1 MSTRPARILLAVPAA
16 ALAAALGVTAA
27 LAATTWTVKPGG
39 KITAK
44 SGKVLLRDTKTG
56 TQVSCASSTVKITL
70 KSGSGLP
77 GVGIGSITSFTFGTC
92 TGPLGTT
99 FTLKNS
105 SLPYRLNAVSYN
117 AGTGTTTAKI
127 TGIHGVI
134 TGPSCSWTVD
144 GTGATKDNGT
154 ITVTYVNSTHKLK
167 FLTTGGNLHIY
178 RVIGCAGLIANGDP
192 ASGSGTA
199 TVTPAQTIS
208 SP

>member
-1 MSTRPARILLAVPAA
+1 MSTRPARLLLAVPAA
-16 ALAAALGVTAA
+16 ALAAALGVTSA
-27 LAATTWTVKPGG
+27 LTATTWTVTPGG

-56 TQVSCASSTVKITL
+56 SEVSC
-70 KSGSGLP
+70 
-77 GVGIGSITSFTFGTC
+77 TSFTFGTC

-105 SLPYRLNAVSYN
+105 HLPYSLNAVSYN
-117 AGTGTTTAKI
+117 SGTGTTTAKI

-134 TGPSCSWTVD
+134 TGPSCSWSVD

-167 FLTTGGNLHIY
+167 FLTSGGNLHIY
-178 RVIGCAGLIANGDP
+178 RVIG
-192 ASGSGTA
+192 
-199 TVTPAQTIS
+199 
-208 SP
+208 